1 MEKEI
6 HLIEKRRK
14 GLLSLIFSRTGVIII
29 LFALAVLTA
38 LSVMNWFAGLIA
50 HISAGIIL
58 FNVIVIVYLV
68 NSEMD
73 SSSIRSSSPILS
85 AISSFIAIAE
95 SLISVALSPTAFAAF
110 LAASLSIL

>member
-73 SSSIRSSSPILS
+73 SSATVLS
-85 AISSFIAIAE
+85 LYEIIAWE
-95 SLISVALSPTAFAAF
+95 RCYKRRT
-110 LAASLSIL
+110 

>member
-6 HLIEKRRK
+6 QLIKKKRK

-29 LFALAVLTA
+29 IFALAVLTV

-68 NSEMD
+68 NS
-73 SSSIRSSSPILS
+73 
-85 AISSFIAIAE
+85 
-95 SLISVALSPTAFAAF
+95 
-110 LAASLSIL
+110 